1 MNERAQAASSRPFN
15 GCQPLTLIA
24 QAPGW
29 ISLVPATA
37 LHHPAVLCRSA
48 KGTYPVLRLF
58 VCTFVV
64 IRIAVVLGFV
74 NIMSIFRIQAL
85 FFRLQYAIYIIAY
98 CNSNGPASLVMEL

>member
-1 MNERAQAASSRPFN
+1 MNERDQTASSRPFN

-29 ISLVPATA
+29 ISFLPAAA

-48 KGTYPVLRLF
+48 KGTYPVLRLY

-74 NIMSIFRIQAL
+74 NIMSDFQNLGLMTDSNHSSR
-85 FFRLQYAIYIIAY
+85 RLSYMSY
-98 CNSNGPASLVMEL
+98 SEEG